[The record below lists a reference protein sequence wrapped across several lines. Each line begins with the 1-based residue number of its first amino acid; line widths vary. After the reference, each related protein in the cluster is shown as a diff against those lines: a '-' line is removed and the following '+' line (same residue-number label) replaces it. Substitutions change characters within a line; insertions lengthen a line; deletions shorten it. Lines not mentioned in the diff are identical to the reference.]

1 MKRSRRQRKISKV
14 MGEFKDGS
22 LKSGGSGRKVTNP
35 KQAIA
40 IALSEAEGMNQGGI
54 VGLAQMGSPF
64 TNSIRQPSRN
74 QSQRFDQT
82 MGPRPISPMQQRGF
96 QGPQQMGPMQRN
108 FMQLQNQMQGM
119 QQNPLELYQGY
130 LGQKYIGPM
139 QQEQQNKISQFV
151 GAVSQAERQAFGGQQ
166 GGKTFGGRLQPGMP
180 GLGLKNEG
188 GPQPS
193 FLQPTNQAPDVMP
206 PMNQS
211 PGIMPPMNQAPALMN
226 QGGMM
231 YSDIMNRPM
240 FQTPQQRQGMGIM
253 AGVAP
258 VRGYKDG
265 GEAEEDSIGRMVFEA
280 LVVDPDDPIDVG
292 IATASAAMMAGG
304 ITAPGAIAAQ
314 LARMGYK
321 GKKLFDA
328 IKKVERL
335 GKSNKEN
342 AGVVRQ
348 AMAPVVA
355 TYGAS
360 QTPRN
365 ILEAPEII
373 EAGGGIGDLI
383 RDSVM
388 GRSVDTEAMAQQMP
402 SESSSVSVEDVI
414 NMPSVYDMTQGY
426 ANGGVASLPVI
437 EMRLG
442 GEVIKGI
449 FDFVTTYGSKGLEA
463 LGEGVKRQLSKG
475 QADQLV
481 DQAKKA
487 DKVLGEA
494 GAETVEQGQRLVL
507 KKPDGELIE
516 TPIGKVPKPPEPPV
530 TPKVADDA
538 TEAATEAAKK
548 AAKKPI
554 TQRVRQSVPGQVVSG
569 ALKPI
574 TSPIRVG
581 APVAAGAYALN
592 QLIESGKIQEA
603 IDMAMNDPTVK
614 SLIDAGKPA
623 YEAVTEFFGPIGDA
637 LFPDTGERVEL
648 TESAQAR
655 LPEVEKARK
664 EGFPELPTDAKKDD
678 GTGTSA
684 PEATGIMKFLFGKD
698 GIGGDPGAVGKT
710 MDYLADPRT
719 RYALARAAES
729 RPGVV
734 DRNFFTD
741 FTLGQAEYDQL
752 QGKDETA
759 LMQNYE
765 FLKAAGKSDDEI
777 FDLLLSKDTES
788 DRRRQLEED
797 TLTLFNTLKK
807 DDVSNTDRSVLYE
820 EARRMALRNQ
830 GLIPPAEPQD
840 AEVVTVDLE

>member
-1 MKRSRRQRKISKV
+1 VKRSRRQRKISKV

-82 MGPRPISPMQQRGF
+82 MGPRSIAHMQQRGF

-108 FMQLQNQMQGM
+108 FMQMQNQMQGM
-119 QQNPLELYQGY
+119 QQNPLELYQNY

-151 GAVSQAERQAFGGQQ
+151 GAVNQAERQAFGGQQ

-180 GLGLKNEG
+180 GLGLEQGQPNSHYQGPLPISNLKITPG
-188 GPQPS
+188 GPLDTSPAGPQM
-193 FLQPTNQAPDVMP
+193 NQAPDVMP
-206 PMNQS
+206 AQGVRDISSANPANWTSGIVGVGAVLQS
-211 PGIMPPMNQAPALMN
+211 MN

-265 GEAEEDSIGRMVFEA
+265 DLADKEDGTEEEGEGLFNEA
-280 LVVDPDDPIDVG
+280 L
-292 IATASAAMMAGG
+292 AKASE
-304 ITAPGAIAAQ
+304 
-314 LARMGYK
+314 MGE
-321 GKKLFDA
+321 DA
-328 IKKVERL
+328 VNYL
-335 GKSNKEN
+335 LEN
-342 AGVVRQ
+342 
-348 AMAPVVA
+348 PV
-355 TYGAS
+355 
-360 QTPRN
+360 
-365 ILEAPEII
+365 
-373 EAGGGIGDLI
+373 
-383 RDSVM
+383 
-388 GRSVDTEAMAQQMP
+388 
-402 SESSSVSVEDVI
+402 
-414 NMPSVYDMTQGY
+414 
-426 ANGGVASLPVI
+426 
-437 EMRLG
+437 
-442 GEVIKGI
+442 
-449 FDFVTTYGSKGLEA
+449 
-463 LGEGVKRQLSKG
+463 
-475 QADQLV
+475 
-481 DQAKKA
+481 
-487 DKVLGEA
+487 
-494 GAETVEQGQRLVL
+494 
-507 KKPDGELIE
+507 
-516 TPIGKVPKPPEPPV
+516 
-530 TPKVADDA
+530 
-538 TEAATEAAKK
+538 EAALMFIPGLGMGAGLVRFGPKIISGLRRAASKTKAPKK
-548 AAKKPI
+548 AAGKKQKAPPKSPSAPASSKKAPD
-554 TQRVRQSVPGQVVSG
+554 TGAPTKKSVTRQVLSG
-569 ALKPI
+569 ARQGLRP
-574 TSPIRVG
+574 RVAIPG
-581 APVAAGAYALN
+581 AVAAYAVN
-592 QLIESGKIQEA
+592 QLIESGALDQYI
-603 IDMAMNDPTVK
+603 NDPRVQQ
-614 SLIDAGKPA
+614 LIEAGTPV
-623 YEAVTEFFGPIGDA
+623 YEAVTTFFGDVAEIIS
-637 LFPDTGERVEL
+637 PDTGERVEL

-664 EGFPELPTDAKKDD
+664 EGFPEPPTDAKKDD
-678 GTGTSA
+678 GTGTGV

-840 AEVVTVDLE
+840 SDVTEIALQPAVQ